1 MCGIFGAVFAER
13 PKSPLGEMLTMALH
27 RLEYRGYDSAGVAV
41 ADGGVI
47 VVRKDA
53 GKVAE
58 VSARHGFRSLNG
70 IAGIAHTRW
79 ATHGRPSRENAHP
92 HLDCTGTIAV
102 AHNGIVENYAELREE
117 LEMRGHAFRSETD
130 TEVVAHL
137 IEEYR
142 RQGLDAFAAF
152 KRAVARLRGAY
163 AIAVID
169 AGSPAAIYFARNLS
183 PLVIGLGD
191 GFNVIASDIPAL
203 LDFTRRVV
211 VVRDGECG
219 YITPTAVY
227 IEHDGVPQDVSLR
240 VEEIPW
246 TAEMASKGGYPHFML
261 KEIHEQPESLALTIA
276 GLEWPRLETA
286 ASALLSARGV
296 YVVGAGSSYHAGLVL
311 AHLLWRVRIPSMP
324 IVAAECASYE
334 NLFDRGDV
342 AIAISQSG
350 ETIDTIKAVRVMK
363 GRGVRVIAVTNVV
376 GSTVARE
383 CDAVIYTRAGPEI
396 GVAAT
401 KTFTTQVAVL
411 SALYISVMRLVG
423 ADTAERERELKML
436 PELARR
442 TIEGAAGTVR
452 DVARRIK
459 GKASAYYLG
468 RGLSVPVAM
477 EGALKL
483 KEVAYLH
490 AEAYPAGEMKHGPIA
505 LVEKGFP
512 VVFVLS
518 DPLTREKT
526 LNNVAEVRA
535 RGAYTIGTVPAGSD
549 AARALDAAIRV
560 PDAGEVASPAL
571 HVIPLQML
579 AYFVAVE
586 RGLDPDRPRNL
597 AKTVTVE

>member
-1 MCGIFGAVFAER
+1 VCGIFGVVFAER
-13 PKSPLGEMLTMALH
+13 PKRPLGETLTMALH

-102 AHNGIVENYAELREE
+102 VHNGIVENYAELREE
-117 LEMRGHAFRSETD
+117 LERRGHAFRSETD

-227 IEHDGVPQDVSLR
+227 IEHDGVPQDVSRR

-311 AHLLWRVRIPSMP
+311 AHLLWRVRIPSVP
-324 IVAAECASYE
+324 IVAAECVSYE
-334 NLFDRGDV
+334 SLFDRGDV

-350 ETIDTIKAVRVMK
+350 ETIDTIKAARVMR

-383 CDAVIYTRAGPEI
+383 CDAAIYTRAGPEI

-411 SALYISVMRLVG
+411 SALYISVMRLMG

-459 GKASAYYLG
+459 SRASAYYLG

-505 LVEKGFP
+505 LVEEGFP

>member
-1 MCGIFGAVFAER
+1 VCGIFGAVFAER
-13 PKSPLGEMLTMALH
+13 PKRPLGETLTMALH
-27 RLEYRGYDSAGVAV
+27 MLEYRGYDSAGVAV

-102 AHNGIVENYAELREE
+102 VHNGIVENYAELREE
-117 LEMRGHAFRSETD
+117 LERRGHAFRSETD

-142 RQGLDAFAAF
+142 RQGLDALAAF

-227 IEHDGVPQDVSLR
+227 IERDGVPQDVSRR

-246 TAEMASKGGYPHFML
+246 TAEMASKGGYQHFML

-311 AHLLWRVRIPSMP
+311 AHFLWRVRIPSVP

-334 NLFDRGDV
+334 SLFDRGDV
-342 AIAISQSG
+342 AVAISQSG
-350 ETIDTIKAVRVMK
+350 ETIDTIKAARVMR

-383 CDAVIYTRAGPEI
+383 CDAAIYTRAGPEI

-411 SALYISVMRLVG
+411 SALYISVMRLLG

-442 TIEGAAGTVR
+442 AIEGAAGTVR

-459 GKASAYYLG
+459 GRASAYYLG

-505 LVEKGFP
+505 LVEEGFP

-579 AYFVAVE
+579 AYFIAVE